1 MQITLHAATEQVRE
15 LLDQIDPETGELPEG
30 YDNARALVE
39 QKATAVVAYALESEK
54 QADMVE
60 DYAKELL
67 TRAKSQRNRVT
78 WLRRYLA
85 EHMAALGITEIK
97 DERGLFKA
105 SLAVGRDEAVEV
117 FDAEQVPADFVRT
130 VTKTEPDR
138 VAIKAAIKAGTE
150 VAGAK
155 LVKRDRLTIK

>member
-15 LLDQIDPETGELPEG
+15 MIEMIDPETGEFPEG
-30 YDNARALVE
+30 YDSARALVQ
-39 QKATAVVAYALESEK
+39 QKATAVVAYLLESDR
-54 QADMVE
+54 QTDMVE
-60 DYAKELL
+60 QYAKELL
-67 TRAKSQRNRVT
+67 ARAKSERNRGV

-85 EHMAALGITEIK
+85 EHMAALGISEIK

-117 FDAEQVPADFVRT
+117 FDAEQVPADFVRV

>member
-1 MQITLHAATEQVRE
+1 MQITLHAATETVRE

-30 YDNARALVE
+30 YEHARELV
-39 QKATAVVAYALESEK
+39 QTKATAVVAYLLESDR
-54 QADMVE
+54 QTDMVE
-60 DYAKELL
+60 QYAKELL
-67 TRAKSQRNRVT
+67 ARAKSERNRGV

-97 DERGLFKA
+97 DERGVFKA
-105 SLAVGRDEAVEV
+105 SLSVGRDEAVEV

-130 VTKTEPDR
+130 VTKTEPDKT
-138 VAIKAAIKAGTE
+138 AIKNAIKSGLE

-155 LVKRDRLTIK
+155 LVKRDRLTIR

>member
-1 MQITLHAATEQVRE
+1 MQITLHQATEQVRE

-30 YDNARALVE
+30 YDSARALVE
-39 QKATAVVAYALESEK
+39 KKATAVVAYALESER

-60 DYAKELL
+60 EYAKELL
-67 TRAKSQRNRVT
+67 ARVKAQRNRTT

-85 EHMAALGITEIK
+85 EHMTALGITEIK

-105 SLAVGRDEAVEV
+105 SLAVGRDEAIEV
-117 FDAEQVPADFVRT
+117 FDAEQVPATFMRV
-130 VTKTEPDR
+130 VTKAEPDKTL
-138 VAIKAAIKAGTE
+138 IKTAVKEGID
-150 VAGAK
+150 VPGAR